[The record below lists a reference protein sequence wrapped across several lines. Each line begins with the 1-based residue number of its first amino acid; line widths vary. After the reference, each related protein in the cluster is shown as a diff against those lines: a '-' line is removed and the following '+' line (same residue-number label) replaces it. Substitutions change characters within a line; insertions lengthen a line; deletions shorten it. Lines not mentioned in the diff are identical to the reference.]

1 MPAVSAF
8 EGGVNRTLKASLLAF
23 GAFLLGLIVDAAWRP
38 VPPDVKAWENR
49 VIAYQR
55 DSVGFEKS
63 LSLLN
68 GQIASLEE
76 SARVAT
82 REAVALKAQADRNR
96 QLATAA
102 KSRADSIMATV
113 ANTDTLVP
121 RAAYDART
129 EEAVALRS
137 EVGSLRDAFA
147 AQQQATARLTAA
159 LDTSKAESELLT
171 RRLAIADDLLRDRPK
186 TDRCRVLWFDCPSRT
201 TTFVAGAVLGAVGG
215 VYVASR

>member
-1 MPAVSAF
+1 MPAVSAS
-8 EGGVNRTLKASLLAF
+8 EGGVNRSLKASLLAF

-38 VPPDVKAWENR
+38 APPDVKVWENR

-82 REAVALKAQADRNR
+82 REAIALKAQADRNR

-121 RAAYDART
+121 RAAYEART
-129 EEAVALRS
+129 AEAVELRA

-159 LDTSKAESELLT
+159 LDTALIVHGQLKA
-171 RRLAIADDLLRDRPK
+171 RLDIADDLLRDRPK
-186 TDRCRVLWFDCPSRT
+186 TDRCRVLWFNCPSRT
-201 TTFVAGAVLGAVGG
+201 TTFVVGAVLGAVGG
-215 VYVASR
+215 VYVAKR